1 MICRIH
7 SAQLVPD
14 EELDDEGLHSLLC
27 VVEIDGEVY
36 RNFILV
42 FDDLSAAYK
51 IQTHCQSTVEPY
63 EIDLEETEFDI

>member
-27 VVEIDGEVY
+27 VAEIDGEVY

-42 FDDLSAAYK
+42 FDDLSEAYK